1 MLSSFAQFFRQFR
14 VLAWKNAL
22 LKLRSPITLI
32 MELALPT
39 LIIIAVG
46 GIRSVLKP
54 TTVEKKIP
62 FTFNYVVPF
71 AYQYPLTSYSQSSN
85 QKSWGNQNLV
95 YRCPTS
101 DDPGS
106 GTSYESDSSKIDCQ
120 RMKIAVAPEYA
131 TGQDASG
138 TAADDF
144 VSFMNDIVNNLSG
157 ADQPVGDWL
166 DSNDTVVRF
175 DSESSF
181 VSYIKDP
188 RYSQDVTIPPYS
200 SLVVFKSGYPNWEYS
215 VRMNKTFYSYNY
227 EKDQVDTTSIPI
239 DIGTKVPSADG
250 YALNY
255 LYLYYYTLTDKINSF
270 IATSTCKKSGGCS
283 SNTIDVQMVGIVDFP
298 HDEVIVSGF
307 WGAVGFVFPLLM
319 ILVLLYPLANVV
331 SVLVKEKEAKLRE
344 SMSMMAMRQDALWL
358 SWVFNFLCLFLPL
371 SIILSFAGG
380 FLFSYSSKVV
390 IFFYFIVFFISTT
403 SYCIM
408 MSTFFTKSRT
418 ACIISCLVFFGGYF
432 IYIGMATST
441 GTLKRSSIAAACLHP
456 ATAFTYGTLAFTE
469 YEDANVGVNFYTW
482 NKTQNKSDWTFQDC
496 LNMMLID
503 ALWMAILTWYFN
515 KVWPSEFG
523 TQKPWYFICLPAY
536 WKSCFDSLFLGKT
549 TGVIYRR
556 VGSSHNLEGD
566 GIEMVS
572 AKCPVEAV
580 PEQLANQVE
589 NKNCV
594 EIKDLYKEFKTNTGT
609 KVAVDGLNLTLYNGQ
624 INVLLGH
631 NGAGKTTAIAMLTG
645 LIPSDG
651 GTALIEGLD
660 INNDMD
666 EIRKNLGVCPQH
678 DILFADLTVEEH
690 LIMFASFK
698 GMSRA
703 ELKQEV
709 EQMIKIVGLTEK
721 RHIRS
726 KFLSGGQK
734 RKLSIGI
741 AFIGGSRIVFLDEPT
756 SGMDPYSRR
765 FTWNLIRQNRDKR
778 VIVLTTHFMDEADLL
793 GDRIAIMGD
802 GKLRCCGSSLFL
814 KKQFGVGY
822 NMTIEKK
829 DVHTFNSQSMI
840 DLVQSR
846 IKDATVLTDVGTELT
861 FQLPFTSSQGFQPLF
876 EHFDANES
884 KLGIQS
890 YGMSVTTLEEVFI
903 KIAHGTNTIA
913 DQEKHHGTVATS
925 SKDTSK
931 AVADNWILPELEM
944 GTSYLSPAGDHNF
957 DKLADDDHFQYF
969 FKHMHGLLYKRFVY
983 FIRDS
988 RAWIYQIVIP
998 LLFLIIGCLIMKFT
1012 YPDSYQPPIE
1022 LTTSMYNNDLLF
1034 NPGENVFPMIYNYDT
1049 SSTTTLKGGY
1059 CLPSVLEQY
1068 SFYDDTSRYD
1078 YQNVEYCAYY
1088 PSMFYGLTLDAAI
1101 SANSEW
1107 YTYLQDD
1114 GTSDPLTQ
1122 ADIDNF
1128 KTPKDIMGSLSDNAN
1143 FPLSTLNPDTT
1154 YNVIYSNAQ
1163 VTNAQVT
1170 FNDMWT
1176 IANMSQAIFDAKTDY
1191 EASQIGAISFL
1202 QISST
1207 GASPS
1212 VDYTSVKYLVH
1223 ANYSAVFA
1231 GPLMQKIVIDGI
1243 VKDINPKASVKAY
1256 IYPLPL
1262 TGKEN
1267 TIRSNWNSSLMIFFL
1282 LLAVPFLPAAFAT
1295 YIVRE
1300 KEAKSRHQQMVSGVS
1315 IYAYWLSTF
1324 IWDFASYQITLWL
1337 FVIIIAGFDDK
1348 GALTNR
1354 HRMGYFIA
1362 LLQLYG
1368 SSVSGFTYLMTNL
1381 FSTPA
1386 TAQIAILGVIFL
1398 TGFVLTIIGNV
1409 FRFLLYE
1416 EYNNYIKY
1424 VMATFPPFAFGNAIN
1439 NIVSIEQFSIYEL
1452 EGGKKYEVTDWD
1464 ITGMNFTFLCAGT
1477 AVYLILTIAVDYW
1490 RLMPELCGGRQLPP
1504 PSASKDDDV
1513 LAEEHRV
1520 LSGEAE
1526 NSNILIKDL
1535 KKMYPGGKYAVKGI
1549 SLGIPQGECFGLL
1562 GINGAGKSSTLSMLS
1577 CEFKPSVGEA
1587 YLNGISLIR
1596 EPNKC
1601 RRKIGFCP
1609 QFDALF
1615 ELLSAR
1621 EHLTLY
1627 ARIKGIHEKD
1637 IPNVVNQKIDEMGL
1651 TEYADRAAGGY
1662 SGGNKR
1668 KLSVAIAMI
1677 GEPSIVFLD
1686 EPSTGMDPVARR
1698 FMWDVISNIVTKR
1711 EKCSLILTTHSMEEC
1726 DALCTRIGIMVGGVL
1741 RCLGSGQRLRSQ
1753 YGRGYQLELGLV
1765 VPDAEIIHD
1774 QATKILTV
1782 LKKSLDAFDI
1792 LLTRAELDSVFKA
1805 FGVYDKWNSRL
1816 TYTESGADLV
1826 ASFETAK
1833 TVSLKHLASW
1843 MILEQSVDNIMIF
1856 LTQQYGDRNSP
1867 NGFYIRERQPA
1878 KLRIEVSSVTIDNQ
1892 RRKLSTMFGAIESNK
1907 ESLRIQEYSISQ
1919 TSLEQIF
1926 NSFAAQQEEET
1937 GVAMTS

>member
-1 MLSSFAQFFRQFR
+1 
-14 VLAWKNAL
+14 
-22 LKLRSPITLI
+22 
-32 MELALPT
+32 
-39 LIIIAVG
+39 
-46 GIRSVLKP
+46 
-54 TTVEKKIP
+54 
-62 FTFNYVVPF
+62 
-71 AYQYPLTSYSQSSN
+71 
-85 QKSWGNQNLV
+85 
-95 YRCPTS
+95 
-101 DDPGS
+101 
-106 GTSYESDSSKIDCQ
+106 
-120 RMKIAVAPEYA
+120 MKIAVSPEFA
-131 TGQDASG
+131 TGQLASG

-144 VSFMNDIVNNLSG
+144 INFMNQITATRYGTN
-157 ADQPVGDWL
+157 QPVGTWL
-166 DSNDTVVRF
+166 DTNDTIVRF
-175 DSESSF
+175 NSESEF
-181 VSYIKDP
+181 IQYIKNP
-188 RYSQDVTIPPYS
+188 SYSQDINIPAYS
-200 SLVVFKSGYPNWEYS
+200 ALVVFKSGYPNWEYS
-215 VRMNKTFYSYNY
+215 VRMNKTFYAYGGEN
-227 EKDQVDTTSIPI
+227 DQVDTTSIPI
-239 DIGTKVPSADG
+239 DIGTKVPGYDG
-250 YALNY
+250 YALRY
-255 LYLYYYTLTDKINSF
+255 LNEYYYTLTDKINSF
-270 IATSTCKKSGGCS
+270 IATSTCKISGRCS
-283 SNTIDVQMVGIVDFP
+283 TNTINLEMIGLVDFP

-307 WGAVGFVFPLLM
+307 WGAAGSVFPLLM
-319 ILVLLYPLANVV
+319 ILVLLYPLANVI

-358 SWVFNFLCLFLPL
+358 SWIFNFLCLFLPL

-380 FLFSYSSKVV
+380 FLFTYSSRVI
-390 IFFYFIVFFISTT
+390 IFFYFMVFFISTT

-418 ACIISCLVFFGGYF
+418 ACIISCLIFFGGYF

-441 GTLKRSSIAAACLHP
+441 GALKRSSIAAACLHP

-482 NKTQNKSDWTFQDC
+482 NKTQDKSDWTFQDC

-536 WKSCFDSLFLGKT
+536 WKSCFDSLFLGKS
-549 TGVIYRR
+549 TGVVYRR
-556 VGSSHNLEGD
+556 VGSSTTLDAE
-566 GIEMVS
+566 GIEMVN

-580 PEQLANQVE
+580 PEQLALQVE
-589 NKNCV
+589 NKSCV
-594 EIKDLYKEFKTNTGT
+594 EIKDLYKEFKTNTGI

-651 GTALIEGLD
+651 GTAFIEGLD

-709 EQMIKIVGLTEK
+709 EQMIQIVGLTEK
-721 RHIRS
+721 RNVRS
-726 KFLSGGQK
+726 KLLSGGQK

-840 DLVQSR
+840 ELVQSR
-846 IKDATVLTDVGTELT
+846 VKDATVLTDVGTELT

-884 KLGIQS
+884 RLGIQS

-925 SKDTSK
+925 SKGDSAK
-931 AVADNWILPELEM
+931 RDPLADSAAITDDWILPELEM
-944 GTSYLSPAGDHNF
+944 GTNQLTPKGAHNF

-998 LLFLIIGCLIMKFT
+998 LLFLIVGCLIMKFT
-1012 YPDSYQPPIE
+1012 YPDSYQPPKE
-1022 LTTSMYNNDLLF
+1022 LTTSMYNDDLLF
-1034 NPGENVFPMIYNYDT
+1034 NPGKNVFPIIYNNFEDP
-1049 SSTTTLKGGY
+1049 STLGLDGGY
-1059 CLPSVLEQY
+1059 CLPSVQEQY
-1068 SFYDDTSRYD
+1068 SFYDASSRNY
-1078 YQNVEYCAYY
+1078 YQNHQYCSFYNSQY
-1088 PSMFYGLTLDAAI
+1088 YGLTIDAQNGIWNTCVQA
-1101 SANSEW
+1101 A
-1107 YTYLQDD
+1107 
-1114 GTSDPLTQ
+1114 GTDPTDPTNIAL
-1122 ADIDNF
+1122 F
-1128 KTPKDIMGSLSDNAN
+1128 KTQNHIMSGLSDNAN
-1143 FPLSTLNPDTT
+1143 FPLSTIKPSVEYDFHTSTT
-1154 YNVIYSNAQ
+1154 
-1163 VTNAQVT
+1163 TT
-1170 FNDMWT
+1170 FQNMWT
-1176 IANMSQAIFDAKTDY
+1176 IANISQAIFDARTNY
-1191 EASQIGAISFL
+1191 EASQIGALSFL
-1202 QISST
+1202 QIDST
-1207 GASPS
+1207 GSTPTI
-1212 VDYTSVKYLVH
+1212 DYTSVKYLVH

-1231 GPLMQKIVIDGI
+1231 GPLMQKLVLEGV
-1243 VKDINPKASVKAY
+1243 VKDINPQASVKAY
-1256 IYPLPL
+1256 IFPLPL

-1337 FVIIIAGFDDK
+1337 FVVIIAGFDDK

-1368 SSVSGFTYLMTNL
+1368 SSVSGFTYLLTNL

-1386 TAQIAILGVIFL
+1386 TAQIAVLGIIFL

-1409 FRFLLYE
+1409 FRFLLTE
-1416 EYNNYIKY
+1416 EYDNYIKY
-1424 VMATFPPFAFGNAIN
+1424 FLALFPPFAFGNAIN
-1439 NIVSIEQFSIYEL
+1439 NIVSIEQFSIFEL
-1452 EGGKKYEVTDWD
+1452 KGGKRYEVTDWK
-1464 ITGMNFTFLCAGT
+1464 ITGMNFTFLCAST
-1477 AVYLILTIAVDYW
+1477 AIYLILTIAVDYW
-1490 RLMPELCGGRQLPP
+1490 KLLPEFCGGRQLPP
-1504 PSASKDDDV
+1504 PSASKDEDV

-1520 LSGEAE
+1520 MSGQAE

-1535 KKMYPGGKYAVKGI
+1535 KKMYPGGKYAVKGV

-1637 IPNVVNQKIDEMGL
+1637 IPNVVSQKIDEMGL

-1711 EKCSLILTTHSMEEC
+1711 EACSLILTTHSMEEC

-1753 YGRGYQLELGLV
+1753 YGRGYQVELGLV
-1765 VPDAEIIHD
+1765 VPDAEIILD
-1774 QATKILTV
+1774 QATKILTT
-1782 LKKSLDAFDI
+1782 LKKALDQFDV
-1792 LLTRAELDSVFKA
+1792 LLTRAELDSTFKS
-1805 FGVYDKWNSRL
+1805 FGVYDKWINRL
-1816 TYTESGADLV
+1816 SYTESGADLV
-1826 ASFETAK
+1826 ASFESAK

-1843 MILEQSVDNIMIF
+1843 MILEQSVDNIAIF
-1856 LTQQYGDRNSP
+1856 LTEQYGERNSP

-1907 ESLRIQEYSISQ
+1907 ERLRIQEYSISQ

-1937 GVAMTS
+1937 GIAMTS